1 MSISLLLM
9 PLLAQAA
16 GTIGSPYAS
25 SLPLEIIEKKND
37 EIADAQSRRDALAE
51 ALQEERAQHAR
62 GGVLLRRKL
71 KGEFLGKN

>member
-1 MSISLLLM
+1 MLD
-9 PLLAQAA
+9 A
-16 GTIGSPYAS
+16 
-25 SLPLEIIEKKND
+25 EVEKKND

-71 KGEFLGKN
+71 KGDFLGKN